1 MKRGVQMRDGLR
13 AASHKGDLNFL
24 LTVFKK
30 MKSTL
35 ALTKLD
41 PVWGYIS
48 IRRENKGDENI
59 RND

>member
-1 MKRGVQMRDGLR
+1 MRDGLR

-41 PVWGYIS
+41 PV
-48 IRRENKGDENI
+48 
-59 RND
+59 